1 MAGKNANKWVFI
13 GGGVLAAAALVV
25 FFQNYPPEPKD
36 AVGTVGAAQRYHS
49 TQITG
54 SDVKLD
60 TTELTTWIQSDTFDR
75 IVKDPAARA
84 LFTNAAVM
92 EALKDGAVR
101 DEARKLGLDSAN
113 KLNVD
118 DARKLGLDSANKLNV
133 DDARKL
139 GLDSANKLNVDDAR
153 KLGLDSANKAN
164 LDSAR
169 KLDSALLQ
177 ALKGNEALK
186 NAILNNA
193 ALMNAIRNQAF
204 MQAVKNDALMNA
216 LSNEARK
223 KDAAATN

>member
-139 GLDSANKLNVDDAR
+139 GLDSANK
-153 KLGLDSANKAN
+153 AN